1 MMKAE
6 TIVAP
11 ATALSE
17 SGIGIIRLSG
27 VDAIQIAGRYF
38 SKLKEMKT
46 HTIHYGF
53 IMDGDEAVDEVM
65 VSLMKSPNSYTREDV
80 VEINC
85 HGSVMVM
92 NRIMDMMI
100 RNGARL
106 AEPGEFTKKAF
117 LNGRIDLAEA
127 EAVMDVIRSKSEFAL
142 KASLNQLTGKVSD
155 VIRLLREDIIYQV
168 AYIES
173 ALDDPE
179 HRSLE
184 GYMNILQEKVA
195 DILERI
201 NLLIKSSENGK
212 ILKEGINTVIV
223 GKPNVGKSSF
233 LNLLTGDD
241 RAIVTDIAGTTRDI
255 LEESVKVNGV
265 MLNII
270 DTAGIRTTEDTIE
283 KIGVEKAMKSVL
295 QADLIV
301 YIIDSSIDLDEN
313 DRKIRELI
321 KDRKV
326 IVLLNKTDLETKVDE
341 NDLRMF
347 LESGDKNYPQ
357 VDNFVDKPIII
368 KISVKENTGFDQFS
382 QVILDMFIDGG
393 INREDVFITNL
404 RHQEALRNA
413 YDSMLFVNQSL
424 EAKMPE
430 DFYTIDMMSAY
441 EYLGMITGDQ
451 IGEDLITE
459 IFSKFCTG
467 K

>member
-1 MMKAE
+1 MMKRE

-27 VDAIQIAGRYF
+27 DDAVPITGKCF
-38 SKLKEMKT
+38 SKIKDMKT
-46 HTIHYGF
+46 HTIRYGF
-53 IMDGDEAVDEVM
+53 IMDGEEAIDEVM

-85 HGSVMVM
+85 HGSIMIM
-92 NRIMDMMI
+92 NRIMNLMI
-100 RNGARL
+100 KNGARL

-127 EAVMDVIRSKSEFAL
+127 EAVMDIIRSKSEFAL
-142 KASLNQLTGKVSD
+142 RTSLNQLTGKVSD

-184 GYMNILQEKVA
+184 GYQDILQEKVT
-195 DILERI
+195 DILRRM
-201 NLLIKSSENGK
+201 NLLIKTSENGK
-212 ILKEGINTVIV
+212 ILKEGIYTVIV
-223 GKPNVGKSSF
+223 GKPNVGKSSL
-233 LNLLTGDD
+233 LNLLVGDD

-270 DTAGIRTTEDTIE
+270 DTAGIRATEDTIE
-283 KIGVEKAMKSVL
+283 KIGVEKAMKYAL

-301 YIIDSSIDLDEN
+301 YVIDSSVELDEN

-321 KDRKV
+321 NGRKA
-326 IVLLNKTDLETKVDE
+326 IVLLNKADLDTKVDE
-341 NDLRMF
+341 DDIQMF
-347 LESGDKNYPQ
+347 LESGDKNYPH
-357 VDNFVDKPIII
+357 VDNSVDRPAIIRT
-368 KISVKENTGFDQFS
+368 SAKENSGFDQFS
-382 QVILDMFIDGG
+382 QTIWDMFIDDG
-393 INREDVFITNL
+393 INREDIFITNL

-413 YDSMLFVNQSL
+413 YDSMLLVNQSL

-451 IGEDLITE
+451 IGEDLINE